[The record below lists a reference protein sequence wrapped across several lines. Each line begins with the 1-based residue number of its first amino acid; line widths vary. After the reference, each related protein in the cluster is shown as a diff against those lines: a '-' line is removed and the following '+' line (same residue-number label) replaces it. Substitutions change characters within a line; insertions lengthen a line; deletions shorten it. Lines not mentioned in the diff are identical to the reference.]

1 MNKIFTLLIMMF
13 CLVSVIAHAGPGRI
27 TYSYDENYRLTGA
40 NYHNEAVIS
49 YEYDRA
55 GNMTDHMVLTD
66 EKYLKPF
73 LLYFTMTDYRW
84 IGFRLLD
91 C

>member
-1 MNKIFTLLIMMF
+1 MKILMTLLLIG
-13 CLVSVIAHAGPGRI
+13 IAFATHAGPGRI

-40 NYHNEAVIS
+40 NYHNEAVIT
-49 YEYDRA
+49 YAYDRA

-73 LLYFTMTDYRW
+73 LLYFTMTEYRLL
-84 IGFRLLD
+84 GFRLLD